1 MKVLLM
7 GTGGADG
14 IPALYGDD
22 RVSKYARANGGK
34 DLRTRSAAVID
45 NDIKLDLGP
54 DTLSQ
59 VHRFGL
65 DAREWSALFVT
76 HSDDD
81 HLCLS
86 EIQYG
91 MVPFVE
97 CEKLEYTIYGNELV
111 CEVIRHRYPEW
122 PIDLIELR
130 KYEPVVHEEYRI
142 TPILAT
148 HKGDEECHNFVIE
161 KDGRKFLYATD
172 TGLYRQ
178 EVFDFLAGWNIH
190 AVVVEC
196 SEGFHKTPYVGH
208 MDLAQCVEQVSR
220 LRENGAIAPGAA
232 IFTTHH
238 TAGGNAT
245 HDELTEALA
254 PYGILPGFDGLSF
267 EV

>member
-1 MKVLLM
+1 M
-7 GTGGADG
+7 
-14 IPALYGDD
+14 
-22 RVSKYARANGGK
+22 
-34 DLRTRSAAVID
+34 
-45 NDIKLDLGP
+45 
-54 DTLSQ
+54 
-59 VHRFGL
+59 
-65 DAREWSALFVT
+65 
-76 HSDDD
+76 
-81 HLCLS
+81 
-86 EIQYG
+86 
-91 MVPFVE
+91 
-97 CEKLEYTIYGNELV
+97 
-111 CEVIRHRYPEW
+111 
-122 PIDLIELR
+122 
-130 KYEPVVHEEYRI
+130 
-142 TPILAT
+142 
-148 HKGDEECHNFVIE
+148 IE